1 MTGRAGGHDNGRV
14 MASFDSLPETQRY
27 LLWTLVQIARAD
39 GDLSPLE
46 ATYVE
51 HVAELLALD
60 EPSRETI
67 RAALLGRA
75 PLAEV
80 APPASHADRVQV
92 YRDAVV
98 LAVGNTFRD
107 EGEWVGKDGGDRTRL
122 TLRPVDEALVW
133 RVARVNACTAVVL
146 YGGSAFVTEAWRT
159 DVGAILMAWYPGM
172 EGGRALADVLVGD
185 GCPAP
190 GRRTSGTSRA
200 SSGSPAAS
208 CTGPCT
214 ATGSS
219 RPMAPTRRSRSA
231 SASPTRRSSG
241 ASPRSPAARPG

>member
-1 MTGRAGGHDNGRV
+1 

-98 LAVGNTFRD
+98 LAASDGDVERD
-107 EGEWVGKDGGDRTRL
+107 EHEILDGVAAALSLGADE
-122 TLRPVDEALVW
+122 VDQIWREAK
-133 RVARVNACTAVVL
+133 AQ
-146 YGGSAFVTEAWRT
+146 
-159 DVGAILMAWYPGM
+159 
-172 EGGRALADVLVGD
+172 
-185 GCPAP
+185 PA
-190 GRRTSGTSRA
+190 
-200 SSGSPAAS
+200 
-208 CTGPCT
+208 
-214 ATGSS
+214 
-219 RPMAPTRRSRSA
+219 
-231 SASPTRRSSG
+231 
-241 ASPRSPAARPG
+241 